1 VEIIY
6 KDDKDKLLI
15 NPDGN
20 WGDNIGYLVL
30 KHFSNSSK
38 LKYED
43 IFHCAYYR
51 DNLNSVRKN
60 GKILS
65 VGSIMQTTLS
75 KDIIWGS
82 GCLSPESIGEIPKKV
97 YAVRG
102 PLTRKA
108 LIDRGIECP
117 EVYGDPALLFPK
129 IYNPKIE
136 KKYEYGIIPHYI
148 DYANKEHLKLI
159 YYLGLQGVKIIN
171 ITTNPFTFIDE
182 LLSVKKVL
190 SSSLHGLIAAD
201 AYKIPNAKINL
212 SVLVGN
218 EFKFMDYFLSVKRK
232 PYFKTFINNTP
243 SISNLDL
250 IEYNNTID
258 FDSDALLKA
267 GPWNDPNCKFF

>member
-1 VEIIY
+1 MEIVY
-6 KDDKDKLLI
+6 KDYKDKILI
-15 NPDGN
+15 NPANN
-20 WGDNIGYLVL
+20 WGDNIGYLIL

-43 IFHCAYYR
+43 VFHSSHYK
-51 DNLNSVRKN
+51 DDLNSVRKN

-65 VGSIMQTTLS
+65 VGSIMQTSLS
-75 KDIIWGS
+75 KDIVWGS
-82 GCLSPESIGEIPKKV
+82 GCLFPESIGGTPKKV

-108 LIDRGIECP
+108 LINKGIECP
-117 EVYGDPALLFPK
+117 EIYGDPALLFPK

-148 DYANKEHLKLI
+148 DFSNKKTLKLI

-171 ITTNPFTFIDE
+171 ITSNPFTFIEE
-182 LLSVKKVL
+182 LLSVNKVL

-212 SVLVGN
+212 NNLVGG
-218 EFKFMDYFLSVKRK
+218 EFKFLDYFQSVKRK

-243 SISNLDL
+243 TISNLNL

-258 FDSDALLKA
+258 FDPDALLKA